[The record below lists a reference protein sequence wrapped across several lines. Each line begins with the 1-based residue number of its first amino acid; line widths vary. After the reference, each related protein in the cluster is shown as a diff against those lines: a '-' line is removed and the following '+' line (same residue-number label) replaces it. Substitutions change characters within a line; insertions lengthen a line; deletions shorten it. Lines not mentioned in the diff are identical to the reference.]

1 MRANTFNS
9 QMYLPQKV
17 SKTKISAIST
27 HQKNKISI
35 NSTKLKALK
44 IKKAALYD
52 SQLKNTF
59 GSNKLPLITE
69 SKSPSKV
76 KGKYTFGEGRSKT
89 PLGIR
94 RNMNLND
101 FSMNINNNYI
111 NNINLGTGL
120 FSKNELQIILSLKKE
135 LKAKNEENARLKNDI
150 ESIHRTRNNTTVK
163 ELEIENKVLNDEIGK
178 MKRMCS
184 EMESSSKGVSN
195 KDDVKSGL
203 MEGNKEENDKMKEMQ
218 KTIDSLNL
226 QNKKLKEVVSMLNT
240 NMTKAQK
247 EINEKDEE
255 IEKYK
260 KIIEQLQNN
269 KEVKHETIVEKT
281 TIEEKEKISEVKEE
295 KKDEEI
301 KTEEKTVEKEIT
313 KEEEIKEVSEENKEK
328 EITTEEEVLEKQ
340 IRKTNESKNHFQS
353 ERPSYHHIFKLSSI
367 VSFSYEPSTPL
378 LPNMISP
385 DEMEKVIF
393 LLIKTIQ
400 SKNVLPL
407 DVITPLLQKIH
418 TISDFTHEMTSLYHF
433 DSESQFTLNR
443 FAFGMG
449 YKNEK
454 FSIEYFK
461 TMLTEFFSN
470 PNVNILLNDFDIVT
484 EFKSNCLSDIIS
496 KCGKYDIKEN
506 GFITFELF
514 TSVIVP
520 YVNSNEVSKQGYEYL
535 IYTMK
540 KVNSDSNNELYN
552 NIFMLNYSNLSV
564 LIPKF
569 SSTITKED
577 ESKQEHLPAEELP
590 DLNFETKNYTNELF
604 ANVLKEREIDYSVNK
619 DMIVSETKSFIEE
632 VFEGVLKKRKEN
644 EGLI

>member
-9 QMYLPQKV
+9 QPMYQPKNI
-17 SKTKISAIST
+17 SKTKISALPT
-27 HQKNKISI
+27 HPKNKISI
-35 NSTKLKALK
+35 NPTKLKSLK

-52 SQLKNTF
+52 SQLKNTV
-59 GSNKLPLITE
+59 GSNKLPLITD

-76 KGKYTFGEGRSKT
+76 KSKYTFSEGRSKT

-135 LKAKNEENARLKNDI
+135 LKAKNEENARLKSDI
-150 ESIHRTRNNTTVK
+150 ESIHRTKNNTIVK

-184 EMESSSKGVSN
+184 EMETSSKGVSN

-203 MEGNKEENDKMKEMQ
+203 MEGNKEESDKVKEMQ

-247 EINEKDEE
+247 EINEKEEE

-260 KIIEQLQNN
+260 KIIENYEKN
-269 KEVKHETIVEKT
+269 DNKTKEIVKEVEH
-281 TIEEKEKISEVKEE
+281 EKI
-295 KKDEEI
+295 I
-301 KTEEKTVEKEIT
+301 EEKTVNTEIKKET
-313 KEEEIKEVSEENKEK
+313 KEEISSKEENIEEEEIKEIHQTDQTQKHS
-328 EITTEEEVLEKQ
+328 
-340 IRKTNESKNHFQS
+340 QS
-353 ERPSYHHIFKLSSI
+353 ERPSYHHIYQISSI
-367 VSFSYEPSTPL
+367 ISFTYESSTL

-385 DEMEKVIF
+385 DEIDKVVF

-400 SKNVLPL
+400 SNNVLPL
-407 DVITPLLQKIH
+407 DIITPLLPKISS
-418 TISDFTHEMTSLYHF
+418 ISDFTHEMTSLYHF
-433 DSESQFTLNR
+433 DSSSQFTLNR
-443 FAFGMG
+443 FAFGLG
-449 YKNEK
+449 YNNDK

-461 TMLTEFFSN
+461 SMLTTFFSN
-470 PNVNILLNDFDIVT
+470 QNINILIDHCIDIVT

-496 KCGKYDIKEN
+496 KCVKYDISDN
-506 GFITFELF
+506 GFISFDLF
-514 TSVIVP
+514 TSIIVP
-520 YVNSNEVSKQGYEYL
+520 YVNSNEISKQGYEYL
-535 IYTMK
+535 IYLMK
-540 KVNSDSNNELYN
+540 KQNSNCNNSELYY
-552 NIFMLNYSNLSV
+552 NIYMLNYKNLSV

-569 SSTITKED
+569 STKNSIANEEEVKETLK
-577 ESKQEHLPAEELP
+577 ESELYSKPNEMFP
-590 DLNFETKNYTNELF
+590 DINVETKKFTNEIF
-604 ANVLKEREIDYSVNK
+604 SYVLKEREKGYQSNK
-619 DMIVSETKSFIEE
+619 DLIESETKSFIEE
-632 VFEGVLKKRKEN
+632 TFDAVLKKRNKELN
-644 EGLI
+644 KKV

>member
-1 MRANTFNS
+1 MMAIAI
-9 QMYLPQKV
+9 LL
-17 SKTKISAIST
+17 KT
-27 HQKNKISI
+27 
-35 NSTKLKALK
+35 LK
-44 IKKAALYD
+44 IKKTILYD

-59 GSNKLPLITE
+59 GNNKLPLITE

-76 KGKYTFGEGRSKT
+76 KGKYTFVEGRSKT

-120 FSKNELQIILSLKKE
+120 FSKSELQIILSLKKE

-203 MEGNKEENDKMKEMQ
+203 MEGNKEESDTIKEMQ

-269 KEVKHETIVEKT
+269 VDIKESEH
-281 TIEEKEKISEVKEE
+281 EKISEVKEE
-295 KKDEEI
+295 KNVIKEEEV
-301 KTEEKTVEKEIT
+301 KSVEKEIT
-313 KEEEIKEVSEENKEK
+313 KEEEIKEITEEK
-328 EITTEEEVLEKQ
+328 EIKTEEDVLEKQ
-340 IRKTNESKNHFQS
+340 VRKTVETKNQSQS
-353 ERPSYHHIFKLSSI
+353 ERPPYHQLLKLSSI
-367 VSFSYEPSTPL
+367 VSFTYEPSTPL

-385 DEMEKVIF
+385 DEIEKVTF

-400 SKNVLPL
+400 SKDVLPL
-407 DVITPLLQKIH
+407 DIITPLLQQIT
-418 TISDFTHEMTSLYHF
+418 TIADFTNEMTSLYNF

-443 FAFGMG
+443 FAFGIG
-449 YKNEK
+449 YKDKK

-461 TMLTEFFSN
+461 NMLTTLFSEPKN
-470 PNVNILLNDFDIVT
+470 NVLLNDSIDIVK

-496 KCGKYDIKEN
+496 KCGKYDIKGN
-506 GFITFELF
+506 GFINFEQF

-540 KVNSDSNNELYN
+540 KINSGSSNEYN
-552 NIFMLNYSNLSV
+552 NIFMLNYNNLSV

-569 SSTITKED
+569 SSKDTNED
-577 ESKQEHLPAEELP
+577 NIINEELP
-590 DLNFETKNYTNELF
+590 NLNLETKQYTDELF
-604 ANVLKEREIDYSVNK
+604 ANVLKEREKDYYGNK
-619 DMIVSETKSFIEE
+619 DMISIETKSFIEE
-632 VFEGVLKKRKEN
+632 VFEGVLKIRKEK

>member
-9 QMYLPQKV
+9 QMYQPQKI
-17 SKTKISAIST
+17 SKAKISAVST

-44 IKKAALYD
+44 IKKTALYD

-69 SKSPSKV
+69 SKSPSKI
-76 KGKYTFGEGRSKT
+76 KGKYTFVEGRSKT

-150 ESIHRTRNNTTVK
+150 ESIHKTRNNTTVK

-203 MEGNKEENDKMKEMQ
+203 MEGNKEESDTIKEMQ

-269 KEVKHETIVEKT
+269 VNIKE
-281 TIEEKEKISEVKEE
+281 SEVKEE
-295 KKDEEI
+295 KNVIKEEEV
-301 KTEEKTVEKEIT
+301 KSVEKEIT
-313 KEEEIKEVSEENKEK
+313 KEEEIKEITEEK
-328 EITTEEEVLEKQ
+328 EIKTEEDVLEKQ
-340 IRKTNESKNHFQS
+340 IRKTVETKNQSQS
-353 ERPSYHHIFKLSSI
+353 ERPPYHQLLKLSSI
-367 VSFSYEPSTPL
+367 VSFTYEPSTPL

-385 DEMEKVIF
+385 DEIEKVIF

-400 SKNVLPL
+400 SKDVLPL
-407 DVITPLLQKIH
+407 DIITPLLQKIT
-418 TISDFTHEMTSLYHF
+418 TIADFTNEMTSLYHF

-461 TMLTEFFSN
+461 TMLTTLFSDPKN
-470 PNVNILLNDFDIVT
+470 NVLLNDSIDIVK
-484 EFKSNCLSDIIS
+484 EFKSNCISDIIS
-496 KCGKYDIKEN
+496 KCSKYDIKGN
-506 GFITFELF
+506 GFINFEQF

-540 KVNSDSNNELYN
+540 KINSGSSNEYN
-552 NIFMLNYSNLSV
+552 NIFMLNYNNLSV

-569 SSTITKED
+569 SSKDTNED
-577 ESKQEHLPAEELP
+577 NIKDENLDEELP
-590 DLNFETKNYTNELF
+590 NLNLETKQYTNELF
-604 ANVLKEREIDYSVNK
+604 ANVLKEREKEYNGNK
-619 DMIVSETKSFIEE
+619 DMISIETKSFIEE
-632 VFEGVLKKRKEN
+632 VFEGVLKIRKEK

>member
-9 QMYLPQKV
+9 QMYQPQKI
-17 SKTKISAIST
+17 SKAKISATST

-44 IKKAALYD
+44 IKKTALYD

-76 KGKYTFGEGRSKT
+76 KGKYTFVEGRSKT

-203 MEGNKEENDKMKEMQ
+203 MEGNKEESDTIKEMQ

-269 KEVKHETIVEKT
+269 VNIKE
-281 TIEEKEKISEVKEE
+281 SEVKEE
-295 KKDEEI
+295 KNVIKEEEV
-301 KTEEKTVEKEIT
+301 KSVEKEIT
-313 KEEEIKEVSEENKEK
+313 KEEEIKEITEEK
-328 EITTEEEVLEKQ
+328 EIKTEEDVLEKQ
-340 IRKTNESKNHFQS
+340 VRKTVETKNQSQS
-353 ERPSYHHIFKLSSI
+353 ERPPYHQLLKLSSI
-367 VSFSYEPSTPL
+367 VSFTYEPSTPL

-385 DEMEKVIF
+385 DEIEKVTF

-400 SKNVLPL
+400 SKDVLPL
-407 DVITPLLQKIH
+407 DIITPLLQKIT
-418 TISDFTHEMTSLYHF
+418 TIADFTNEMTSLYHF

-449 YKNEK
+449 YKDEK

-461 TMLTEFFSN
+461 NLLTTLFSE
-470 PNVNILLNDFDIVT
+470 PKINVLLNDSIDIVK

-496 KCGKYDIKEN
+496 KCGKYDIKGN
-506 GFITFELF
+506 GFINFEQF

-540 KVNSDSNNELYN
+540 KINSESSNEYN
-552 NIFMLNYSNLSV
+552 NIFMLNYNNLSV

-569 SSTITKED
+569 SSKDTNED
-577 ESKQEHLPAEELP
+577 NIINEELP
-590 DLNFETKNYTNELF
+590 NLNLETKQYTNELF
-604 ANVLKEREIDYSVNK
+604 QNVLKEREKEYYGNK
-619 DMIVSETKSFIEE
+619 DMISIETKSFIEE
-632 VFEGVLKKRKEN
+632 VFEGVLKIRKEK